1 VSDEVR
7 RPAPAAP
14 RGRRFLQYALSGVL
28 TLLFLWVAF
37 RGTDPAALAAA
48 IRGANYGWIAL
59 MVAIL
64 VLSHWVRALRWRFLL
79 EPIKHGIGI
88 RNLFAGVMVGYLF
101 NNLLPR
107 AGELV
112 RPYVI
117 GKLEGISKS
126 SAFGTIIVERA
137 IDTFT
142 FLCLVVLL
150 PFIYAGPLIESFPW
164 LHEAGIVIAAV
175 TAGGV
180 AFLVLLMVRRDWTD
194 RLLALC
200 ARVVPAGIARR
211 MERLVHS
218 FLDGFLFLTRP
229 ANFAV
234 ILFLSAA
241 VWGLYI
247 LMVYVAFY
255 AFGLGN
261 LGMSAAVVVQ
271 TISSI
276 GVAIPTPGATGSYHA
291 FTSQSLVKLFGVDPP
306 LALSYATV
314 THAAG
319 YLSTTVLG
327 LYYLLRDQI
336 RTSEAFG
343 ETPGG
348 GT

>member
-1 VSDEVR
+1 MSDEVR
-7 RPAPAAP
+7 HPAPVPP

-37 RGTDPAALAAA
+37 RGTDARALAAA
-48 IRGANYGWIAL
+48 IGGADYGWIGL
-59 MVAIL
+59 MVVLL
-64 VLSHWVRALRWRFLL
+64 VLSHCARALRWRYLL
-79 EPIKHGIGI
+79 EPIKHGIGL

-126 SAFGTIIVERA
+126 SAFGTIVVERI
-137 IDTFT
+137 IDTVS

-150 PFIYAGPLIESFPW
+150 PFIYSGPLLESFPW
-164 LHEAGIVIAAV
+164 LREAGIAITAITAA
-175 TAGGV
+175 GL

-194 RLLALC
+194 RLLTLL

-234 ILFLSAA
+234 ILILSAS

-247 LMVYVAFY
+247 LMVYVAFF

-261 LGMSAAVVVQ
+261 LGISAAVVVQ
-271 TISSI
+271 AISSI
-276 GVAIPTPGATGSYHA
+276 GVAIPTPGATGSYHV
-291 FTSQSLVKLFGVDPP
+291 FTSQSLVKLFGVEPA
-306 LALSYATV
+306 LALSYAAV

-319 YLSTTVLG
+319 YLSTSVLG
-327 LYYLLRDQI
+327 LYYLLHDQI
-336 RTSEAFG
+336 RTAEAFR

-348 GT
+348 GS

>member
-1 VSDEVR
+1 MSDEVR
-7 RPAPAAP
+7 RPAPAAH

-48 IRGANYGWIAL
+48 IRGAQYGWIAL
-59 MVAIL
+59 MVLIL
-64 VLSHWVRALRWRFLL
+64 VLSHWARALRWRFLL

-126 SAFGTIIVERA
+126 AAFGTIVVERI

-142 FLCLVVLL
+142 FLCLVALL
-150 PFIYAGPLIESFPW
+150 PFMYAGPLLESFPW
-164 LHEAGIVIAAV
+164 LRDAGIVIALV
-175 TAGGV
+175 TAAGV
-180 AFLVLLMVRRDWTD
+180 AFLVVLMLRRDLTD
-194 RLLALC
+194 RLLALT
-200 ARVVPAGIARR
+200 ARVVPAGAALRID
-211 MERLVHS
+211 RLVHS

-234 ILFLSAA
+234 ILVLSTA

-247 LMVYVAFY
+247 LMVYVAFF
-255 AFGLGN
+255 AFGLGD

-271 TISSI
+271 AISSI

-291 FTSQSLVKLFGVDPP
+291 LTSQSLVKLFGVDAA

-319 YLSTTVLG
+319 YLCTTVIG

-336 RTSEAFG
+336 RTAEAFG
-343 ETPGG
+343 EPPVGG
-348 GT
+348 P